1 MNAQAPAAQT
11 AAAAVKVH
19 RDIAAPADIIFDA
32 WLDAESLTG
41 WLHPVPTTHCTA
53 TLDAREGGGFEI
65 VMYLDG
71 KPLPHTG
78 RYIRIARH
86 TQLVFT
92 WASPAT
98 QQQETLVTVDFEEKQ
113 GNTRVTVTH
122 EKLPENRE
130 TACSHHDGWT
140 DALRQL
146 DELATAKAA

>member
-1 MNAQAPAAQT
+1 MNAQAQV

-19 RDIAAPADIIFDA
+19 RDIAAPADILFDA

-41 WLHPVPTTHCTA
+41 WLHPQPTSHCTA
-53 TLDAREGGGFEI
+53 RVDAREGGDFEI

-71 KPLPHTG
+71 EPLPHTG

-92 WASPAT
+92 WTSPAT
-98 QQQETLVTVDFEEKQ
+98 QKQETLVTVDFVETQ
-113 GNTRVTVTH
+113 GKTRVTVTH
-122 EKLPENRE
+122 EKLPENPE

-146 DELATAKAA
+146 DELASAKTA

>member
-1 MNAQAPAAQT
+1 MT
-11 AAAAVKVH
+11 ATATIPTVKVQ
-19 RDIAAPADIIFDA
+19 REIAAPAAIIFDA

-53 TLDAREGGGFEI
+53 RLDAREGGDFEI

-86 TQLVFT
+86 TQLIFT

-98 QQQETLVTVDFEEKQ
+98 LQQETLVTVDFAETR
-113 GNTRVTVTH
+113 GSTRVTITH

-146 DELATAKAA
+146 EELARRAA

>member
-1 MNAQAPAAQT
+1 MNAQAQV
-11 AAAAVKVH
+11 AAAAVKVQ
-19 RDIAAPADIIFDA
+19 RDIAAPADILFDA
-32 WLDAESLTG
+32 WLDAESLSG
-41 WLHPVPTTHCTA
+41 WLHPQPTSHCTA
-53 TLDAREGGGFEI
+53 RVDAREGGDFEI

-71 KPLPHTG
+71 EPLPHTG

-98 QQQETLVTVDFEEKQ
+98 QKQETLVTVDFLETQ
-113 GNTRVTVTH
+113 GKTRVTVTH

-146 DELATAKAA
+146 DELASAKTA

>member
-1 MNAQAPAAQT
+1 MNAQAQV

-41 WLHPVPTTHCTA
+41 WLHPQPTSHCTA
-53 TLDAREGGGFEI
+53 RVDAREGGDFEI

-71 KPLPHTG
+71 EPLPHTG

-92 WASPAT
+92 WTSPAT
-98 QQQETLVTVDFEEKQ
+98 QKQETLVTVDFVETQ
-113 GNTRVTVTH
+113 GKTRVTVTH

-146 DELATAKAA
+146 DELASAKTA